1 MKAKRYAVTV
11 QYGAGYHFF
20 RGYHDSLTDA
30 DTQAQ
35 LIRDTTVAQYN
46 QKTGRRGVRPR
57 VMIWTQVDRP
67 VTLQPEIEILNGS
80 EFMGNPSSREPSVLD
95 ESPLKGVE

>member
-20 RGYHDSLTDA
+20 RGYHDSLLEA
-30 DTQAQ
+30 DTQAKQ
-35 LIRDTTVAQYN
+35 IIGTTVAQYDK
-46 QKTGRRGVRPR
+46 KTGRRGVRPR
-57 VMIWTQVDRP
+57 VMIWAQVDLP
-67 VTLQPEIEILNGS
+67 TYVSPEIEVLNGS
-80 EFMGNPSSREPSVLD
+80 EFIGNPNSREPSVLD